1 METILNV
8 LSVFGGL
15 AMFLYGMALMSE
27 GLQKSAGD
35 RLRTFMAKMTSNAP
49 KQIFTGTIVTALVQ
63 SSSATTIMVVSFV
76 NAGLLTLGNS
86 IGVIMGANIGTTL
99 TAWVTALGFSVNIAL
114 FAVPMMAFGY
124 LMHSS
129 KKSTLKNLGQFLMG
143 FAVMYVGLTFMKD
156 CANELI
162 GPKGVFIDQM
172 ENFFSSINDWGF
184 GSVLLF
190 MLAGAVLTIVLQ
202 ASSATM
208 AITMLLAASGLIGFE
223 LAVAMVLGEN
233 IGTTITANLAASI
246 ANTSAKRAARAH
258 TIFNIIGVIWV
269 LCLFVPIVALIC
281 NIMDAIGF
289 ANPMTLDLEGLS
301 AAVDTAKEAAA
312 PEAVYS
318 SYLSQVAVDPT
329 VTVEAVKEAANVE
342 VSSAEAAFTA
352 AKDAMLYGVAMLHT
366 LFNVT
371 NTLIL
376 IWFVPLIEKAVIWL
390 VKEPKGEHEVFRLK
404 YISGGPLST
413 AELSLNEAQQ
423 EIVHFAEICRNGFGY
438 IRDAINEQDPDKFDE
453 LNDKLIKYEEITD
466 RIEFEIASYLNDVS
480 KNEISEEAKE
490 RIKAMYKII
499 GEMESLGDSGES
511 IGRILKRKNIH
522 GKSFDKPL
530 LDRLN
535 KMMDLVQKGYDVM
548 IENLKNNNLRDITNA
563 ENCEYNINEY
573 RNYMREEHIVNI
585 ENNSYNYLTGVY
597 YVDVLSELE
606 KIGDFLINISQ
617 ATKGKYEYEN

>member
-8 LSVFGGL
+8 LSVLGGL

-35 RLRTFMAKMTSNAP
+35 RLRSFMAKMTSNAP
-49 KQIFTGTIVTALVQ
+49 KRILTGTLVTALVQ

-76 NAGLLTLGNS
+76 NAGLLTLGNA

-99 TAWVTALGFSVNIAL
+99 TAWVTSLGFSVNIAL
-114 FAVPMMAFGY
+114 FAVPMMAFGFI
-124 LMHSS
+124 LHSM
-129 KKSTLKNLGQFLMG
+129 KKSSLKNIGQFLMG

-156 CANELI
+156 CANAVLGEYET
-162 GPKGVFIDQM
+162 QM
-172 ENFFSSINDWGF
+172 MGFFGSINGFGF
-184 GSVLLF
+184 GSILLF
-190 MLAGAVLTIVLQ
+190 LVAGAVLTIVLQ

-233 IGTTITANLAASI
+233 IGTTITANIAAAV

-258 TIFNIIGVIWV
+258 TIFNIVGVIWV
-269 LCLFVPIVALIC
+269 LILFGPIVALIC
-281 NIMDAIGF
+281 KIMTALGF
-289 ANPMTLDLEGLS
+289 ADPMTVDMAGLNAALTS
-301 AAVDTAKEAAA
+301 AKAA
-312 PEAVYS
+312 PGATPESIAVAEDAFLEA
-318 SYLSQVAVDPT
+318 
-329 VTVEAVKEAANVE
+329 KN
-342 VSSAEAAFTA
+342 
-352 AKDAMLYGVAMLHT
+352 AMLYGIAMLHT

-371 NTLIL
+371 NTLVL
-376 IWFVPLIEKAVIWL
+376 IWFTPLIEKAVVWL

-404 YISGGPLST
+404 YIAGGPLST

-438 IRDAINEQDPDKFDE
+438 IREAINSQDPDEFDK

-466 RIEFEIASYLNDVS
+466 RIEFEIATYLNEVS
-480 KNEISEEAKE
+480 KNELSQESLEHT
-490 RIKAMYKII
+490 KAMYKII
-499 GEMESLGDSGES
+499 GEMESLGDSGEA
-511 IGRILKRKNIH
+511 IGRILKRRNAH
-522 GKSFDKPL
+522 GKVFDKPL

-548 IENLKNNNLRDITNA
+548 IENLKNDELKDIANA
-563 ENCEYNINEY
+563 ENCEYNINEC
-573 RNYMREEHIVNI
+573 RNHLREEHIVNI
-585 ENNSYNYLTGVY
+585 ENSSYNYLTGVY
-597 YVDVLSELE
+597 YMDVLSELE

-617 ATKGKYEYEN
+617 ANKRKHDNQN